1 MSKPLI
7 RPSKSEAISSD
18 IYINECL
25 NERLLPFIHKYHQD
39 MNYIYWPD
47 LASARYS
54 KATIEWM
61 KQNVNY
67 VAKRFNPLNVPQA
80 RPIEDFWG
88 WLTQKV
94 YDDGW
99 VASNEQHLS
108 KLKALS
114 LS

>member
-1 MSKPLI
+1 
-7 RPSKSEAISSD
+7 
-18 IYINECL
+18 
-25 NERLLPFIHKYHQD
+25 